1 MIKWDSRF
9 WLKTPFKGPVAY
21 SLFASAYSP
30 SSTCYEDTYN
40 TLKYADRAKNI
51 KSDLKSNVI
60 SVDFHVSKYA
70 KIVEELK
77 QQVRYDIYDILFFCV
92 IETWILCNMSK
103 K

>member
-1 MIKWDSRF
+1 MVYFNENYVYLPINFISF
-9 WLKTPFKGPVAY
+9 FV
-21 SLFASAYSP
+21 YSP

-77 QQVRYDIYDILFFCV
+77 QQVRYEKDEICSLCDFAKVSQQYTFFY
-92 IETWILCNMSK
+92 K
-103 K
+103 KVF